1 MLREFYG
8 LLPGLIL
15 GIVFLSALICMLVKE
30 VKNRYA
36 PVKTV
41 KARVI
46 RKHKVDVVSK
56 YAGKGKQEHYVVVF
70 SAEGKTLSFYVSA
83 FSYNGYK
90 VKETGILKY
99 KGSRIISF
107 R

>member
-1 MLREFYG
+1 MSKEFYG

-15 GIVFLSALICMLVKE
+15 GVVFLSALVCMLVKE

-41 KARVI
+41 KAKVI
-46 RKHKVDVVSK
+46 RKHTVETVSK
-56 YAGKGKQEHYVVVF
+56 YAGNGKQERHVVVF

-83 FSYNGYK
+83 FSYNGYN
-90 VKETGILKY
+90 VNETGTLTY